1 MGDKPF
7 APRTSLLPPGEGS
20 GDEGTER
27 KAFIRSSVDNPQ
39 SAFWQFSLAF
49 YARPKVAAACLELQ
63 DSAGVDVNVM
73 LYLLFLAAQN
83 RQVSRDEVARI
94 DALAGAW
101 REQVVLPL
109 RTLRR
114 ALKTGIAP
122 CPAEANEALRN
133 SVKRIELDAE
143 RIEQEAIER
152 LAPVQSTGTPA
163 SPPFDAARANLA
175 AYAAFL
181 GALPAAPLKLVLD
194 AFAAF

>member
-1 MGDKPF
+1 MTAEPAATG
-7 APRTSLLPPGEGS
+7 
-20 GDEGTER
+20 
-27 KAFIRSSVDNPQ
+27 NPQ

-152 LAPVQSTGTPA
+152 LAPAQSTGTQ
-163 SPPFDAARANLA
+163 SSSRIDAARTNLG
-175 AYAAFL
+175 AYTALL
-181 GALPAAPLKLVLD
+181 GALPAAPLKTMLD
-194 AFAAF
+194 AIAAF